1 MNKGIL
7 SRFSTTLFV
16 VILCLSSLQVI
27 DVRGQEEDTN
37 TKQVLDFLEDV
48 IQIDMTKYEV
58 RLRVS
63 DTNNWTGGTTRT
75 TGQYILDS
83 SGLGGTSIITI
94 SFTIVDNNL
103 VGCFLYL
110 TQGSPIF
117 SEQIE
122 TDPVKA
128 AKGFLQRYQTFT
140 NDPEVATMKNILET
154 INPKT
159 NTTTIIDNI
168 KFEVTYHPTDT
179 VFQWSNNF
187 NGADFSH
194 LILEMRNEQFFA
206 FNDDRSYTKIG
217 STEVNISEEQAIT
230 LALQETSTYMF
241 ECENDTVLELGF
253 IEKFIKT
260 ELKVIPKSNQGDY
273 YPIWIIDVPLDRM
286 YGHISYFTI
295 MLWADNGIIREVIP
309 LGSGVGFMDPDQLI
323 TGKLIET
330 SNPSPSIEPTP
341 TGPPPI
347 IFHNPY
353 LILFGST
360 LLLIALGILA
370 YFKKY
375 RK

>member
-16 VILCLSSLQVI
+16 VILCLSSLQVV
-27 DVRGQEEDTN
+27 DVRGQEEETN
-37 TKQVLDFLEDV
+37 TEQVLVFLEDV
-48 IQIDMTKYEV
+48 VQIDMTKYEA

-63 DTNNWTGGTTRT
+63 DTNNWTGDTTRT

-94 SFTIVDNNL
+94 SFTIVDNKL

-117 SEQIE
+117 SEQQE
-122 TDPVKA
+122 TNPIKTA
-128 AKGFLQRYQTFT
+128 ERFLQRYQTFT

-154 INPKT
+154 LNPKT
-159 NTTTIIDNI
+159 NTTAIVENI
-168 KFEVTYHPTDT
+168 KLELTFYPKDT
-179 VFQWSNNF
+179 VFRWSKNF
-187 NGADFSH
+187 NGADFSR
-194 LILEMRNEQFFA
+194 LNLEFRNDQFFA
-206 FNDDRSYTKIG
+206 FGDDRSYTKSG
-217 STEVNISEEQAIT
+217 SIEVNISEEQAIT
-230 LALQETSTYMF
+230 LALQEASTYMF
-241 ECENDTVLELGF
+241 ECDNDTVLELGF
-253 IEKFIKT
+253 IEAFIKA
-260 ELKVIPKSNQGDY
+260 ELKVIPKGNQGDY

-323 TGKLIET
+323 AGKLIET
-330 SNPSPSIEPTP
+330 SNPTPSIEPTP
-341 TGPPPI
+341 TGQPPI
-347 IFHNPY
+347 RFYNPY